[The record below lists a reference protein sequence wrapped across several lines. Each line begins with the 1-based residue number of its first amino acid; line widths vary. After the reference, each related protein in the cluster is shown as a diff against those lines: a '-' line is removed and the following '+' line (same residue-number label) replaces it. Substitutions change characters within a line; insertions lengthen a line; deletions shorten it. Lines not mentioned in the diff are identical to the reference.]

1 MKRDSLFCFGLKKAK
16 SIVKIT
22 NLKLITPKKSKSLFH
37 KEQIAPV
44 TLYQRQH
51 SLLSLFLKKWQERR
65 SKEQRAKERKSKRA
79 KERKSNK
86 SERAKSE
93 RAKERKSKRAKERK
107 RKPNSQPYAAMP
119 FFGTNPEDKTTIGTH
134 VYTFILAI
142 KKDDELRLLRYQP

>member
-44 TLYQRQH
+44 TLYKRQH

-65 SKEQRAKERKSKRA
+65 SKERRAKEPKSKRA

-86 SERAKSE
+86 SERAKDQKSE
-93 RAKERKSKRAKERK
+93 RAKERKSNKSERAKRKSKRAKE
-107 RKPNSQPYAAMP
+107 
-119 FFGTNPEDKTTIGTH
+119 
-134 VYTFILAI
+134 
-142 KKDDELRLLRYQP
+142 KKSERAKE

>member
-1 MKRDSLFCFGLKKAK
+1 MKRESLFCFGLKKAK

-65 SKEQRAKERKSKRA
+65 SKEQRAKERKIKRV
-79 KERKSNK
+79 KERKSERATRAKEQQERKSKAKEQK
-86 SERAKSE
+86 SERE
-93 RAKERKSKRAKERK
+93 KERKSERVK
-107 RKPNSQPYAAMP
+107 SENQIPNPTRQCP
-119 FFGTNPEDKTTIGTH
+119 FSAQTLK
-134 VYTFILAI
+134 I
-142 KKDDELRLLRYQP
+142 KQQ